1 LATLGRRDGAVIEVN
16 CSSSEL
22 PPASRTEKEL
32 SISWLVPSTSFVLQ
46 EYLELTTPKWTDV
59 AVAPTLNLT
68 KSAWLPSIVV
78 EPKFNHFRSDRGYE
92 EIPAHMKLPF
102 KPDGSRLKPQAEL
115 P

>member
-1 LATLGRRDGAVIEVN
+1 MSEVN

-22 PPASRTEKEL
+22 PPGSRTEKGL
-32 SISWLVPSTSFVLQ
+32 SVSWLVPSTSFVLQ
-46 EYLELTTPKWTDV
+46 EYLELTAPKWTDV

-92 EIPAHMKLPF
+92 EILARMKLPF
-102 KPDGSRLKPQAEL
+102 KPDGGRLKPQAEL